1 MGRKKN
7 RQFSQFSIQPSPKQT
22 WVRRRLV
29 LLKLKLHPSL
39 WLGYLGT
46 TPCQL
51 LEVPP
56 KRSIGG
62 FGLSSPATASVT
74 AFRVGSRS
82 SWLTS
87 AASPPNSY
95 SSCYPIPIAVSKQWK
110 YKAPEQRPWLKE
122 RSRFLLPLFSTNFRP
137 GLEPKTQNIIF
148 L

>member
-1 MGRKKN
+1 MGRNKKKGA
-7 RQFSQFSIQPSPKQT
+7 IQPVLDPAVT
-22 WVRRRLV
+22 EANLHGVRRRLLV
-29 LLKLKLHPSL
+29 PKLKLHPSL

-82 SWLTS
+82 S
-87 AASPPNSY
+87 
-95 SSCYPIPIAVSKQWK
+95 
-110 YKAPEQRPWLKE
+110 
-122 RSRFLLPLFSTNFRP
+122 
-137 GLEPKTQNIIF
+137 
-148 L
+148 

>member
-110 YKAPEQRPWLKE
+110 YKDPSSGPGWKRGVVFF
-122 RSRFLLPLFSTNFRP
+122 SLFSSTTFRP
-137 GLEPKTQNIIF
+137 CLDSKMQNIKF